1 MIELFDC
8 SGMSARISER
18 QCKLNQDKCRRLAG
32 QVRRYLRADQIS
44 QPKID
49 NGPAWGNEHWG
60 VGGFKGII
68 NPLDLACLECE
79 RYDKNQDVPTLRP
92 PTVSS
97 RPRMRVRRVQD
108 VNAQVSVGNANP

>member
-8 SGMSARISER
+8 AGMSARISER
-18 QCKLNQDKCRRLAG
+18 QCKRNQDKCRRLAG
-32 QVRRYLRADQIS
+32 QVRRYLRADQ
-44 QPKID
+44 KTN
-49 NGPAWGNEHWG
+49 NGPAYGNEYWG

-79 RYDKNQDVPTLRP
+79 RYDKDQDVPTLRP
-92 PTVSS
+92 SAVSS

-108 VNAQVSVGNANP
+108 VDAQVSAGNANP